1 MQFRVQEHAD
11 PISQNVDV
19 RTIPDG
25 NYSAMFFIRL
35 QLLINSH
42 NPVAPITGLPV
53 DKCVASPDAY
63 TKSIILGNTL
73 DML

>member
-25 NYSAMFFIRL
+25 NYNR
-35 QLLINSH
+35 
-42 NPVAPITGLPV
+42 NPLN
-53 DKCVASPDAY
+53 
-63 TKSIILGNTL
+63 SIIGDL
-73 DML
+73 